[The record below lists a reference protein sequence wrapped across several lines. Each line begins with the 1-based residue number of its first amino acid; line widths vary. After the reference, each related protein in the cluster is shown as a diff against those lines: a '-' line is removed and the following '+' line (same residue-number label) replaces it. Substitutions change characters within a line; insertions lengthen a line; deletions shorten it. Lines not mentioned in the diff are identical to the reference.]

1 MSTHAIPQPRY
12 PEKVRLAFARK
23 GLTITRIASRLGK
36 SKSTISLVLRGKLK
50 AASTARR
57 VAELL
62 GISVADLGIPDHR
75 TAGRQ
80 RPLYTAR
87 RPPEKGSREAI
98 LSALS
103 SPARCN
109 SEDVQA
115 LEEQIASGAL
125 LRSDKPIFH
134 LERKRK

>member
-1 MSTHAIPQPRY
+1 MSTPAVQSRY

-36 SKSTISLVLRGKLK
+36 SKSTISLLLRGKLR

-57 VAELL
+57 VADLL
-62 GISVADLGIPDHR
+62 GISVADLGIPEQR
-75 TAGRQ
+75 TPGRQ
-80 RPLYTAR
+80 QPLYAAR
-87 RPPEKGSREAI
+87 RQPEKGSREAI

-109 SEDVQA
+109 SEDVLA
-115 LEEQIASGAL
+115 LQEQIASGAL
-125 LRSDKPIFH
+125 LRSDRPIVH
-134 LERKRK
+134 AERKRK